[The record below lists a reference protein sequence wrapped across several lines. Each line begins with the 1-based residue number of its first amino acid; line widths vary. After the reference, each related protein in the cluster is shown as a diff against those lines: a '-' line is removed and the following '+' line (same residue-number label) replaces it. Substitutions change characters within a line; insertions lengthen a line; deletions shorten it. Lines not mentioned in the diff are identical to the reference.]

1 MRFTAT
7 LDLHGKTATG
17 LDVPAGVVEALGAGK
32 RPPVHV
38 TINGHTWRS
47 TIAAYRGDY
56 FLGVSAE
63 NRAGAGIAA
72 GDRVDVDVALDTEPR
87 TVDVPPD
94 LDAALAADA
103 PARAAFD
110 ALSDSNRNGFVQQL
124 TGAKT
129 DATRRRRLDRIVAEL
144 RAGGSG

>member
-63 NRAGAGIAA
+63 NRARAGIAA

-110 ALSDSNRNGFVQQL
+110 ALSYSNRNGFVQQL

-129 DATRRRRLDRIVAEL
+129 DATRRRRLEKILATL
-144 RAGGSG
+144 REERAR